1 MAPARDENLNNLA
14 VFDFDW
20 SMVEQDSDY
29 WTLMQLSPETFQ
41 WVMQEKNS
49 IQWTDLMAA
58 ALSRLYDEG
67 VKPTDIH
74 KALEK
79 IPFSPAMKE
88 LLERLHNNNTTVLIL
103 SDANTVFIESI
114 LKANGVS
121 KYINKIVTNP
131 GRFTEDGK
139 LVVERLIPRDAPQH
153 NCSNGCAVNICKGRE
168 LTKFLEEAGPFKRI
182 MYVGDGKNDYCP
194 ATLLGADDKLFARTG
209 KSLDALLKAKP
220 ELIGN
225 LHSKVQHWSDPQE
238 ILASVISE
246 KW

>member
-1 MAPARDENLNNLA
+1 MAPARDENLKNLA

-29 WTLMQLSPETFQ
+29 WTLMKISPETYQ
-41 WVMQEKNS
+41 WVLQQKTN

-58 ALSRLYDEG
+58 ALSRLHDQG

-74 KALEK
+74 QALEQ

-88 LLERLHNNNTTVLIL
+88 ILERLHNNNTTVIIL
-103 SDANTVFIESI
+103 SDANTVFIDSI
-114 LKANGVS
+114 LKAKGAS
-121 KYINKIVTNP
+121 KYIDKIVTNP
-131 GRFTEDGK
+131 GRFAEDGK
-139 LVVERLIPRDAPQH
+139 LVVERLIAKDGPQH
-153 NCSNGCAVNICKGRE
+153 NCSNGCAANICKGRE

-194 ATLLGADDKLFARTG
+194 ATLLAADDKLFARTG
-209 KSLDALLKAKP
+209 KSLDALLKSRP
-220 ELIGN
+220 ELAE
-225 LHSKVQHWSDPQE
+225 SFKSEVQYWSDPQE
-238 ILASVISE
+238 ILTSVIQE